1 MKRKVSLA
9 AAAAA
14 LGLAVYFSSRLWA
27 QAPAPSAQPP
37 AQTRVALVNTVQ
49 VIKSYHKYKTFED
62 EQRRLAKPYEDRN
75 KAYQDNLK
83 EWQKVL
89 ENASAPAEHREK
101 AEKEIKERKRQ
112 IEDNI
117 GEFKRILA
125 KKSDEQLV
133 QLYREVEDAIK
144 RYAASNGFHIVLQF
158 DERTNPAEIYSPQ
171 NIQRKIQGSAVSGA
185 TVPVYIAPGLDIT
198 GGVVTLLNGAS
209 NAAAAPPAA
218 PGQGAAAPAG
228 R

>member
-1 MKRKVSLA
+1 VKRNVSLVA
-9 AAAAA
+9 GAAA

-27 QAPAPSAQPP
+27 QGPAPAVQPP

-62 EQRRLAKPYEDRN
+62 EQRRLAKPFEEKN

-89 ENASAPAEHREK
+89 ENPQATPQQKEE
-101 AEKEIKERKRQ
+101 AEKQIKERKRQ
-112 IEDNI
+112 IEDNA

-133 QLYREVEDAIK
+133 QLYREVEDAVK
-144 RYAASNGFHIVLQF
+144 RYAGSNGFHIVLQF
-158 DERTNPAEIYSPQ
+158 DERTNPAEIYTPM
-171 NIQRKIQGSAVSGA
+171 NIQRKIQGSAATGA
-185 TVPVYIAPGLDIT
+185 TVPVFIAPGLDIT
-198 GGVVTLLNGAS
+198 PGVVTLLNGAP
-209 NAAAAPPAA
+209 AAA
-218 PGQGAAAPAG
+218 QNAPAQGGVVPAGG